1 MKKLVMVAGAIFL
14 VGTLASCKNENF
26 KDFDV
31 VKPTVSQEA
40 KELSLDESS
49 ELIKKYQN
57 GYAGGYI
64 YSAVKKAK
72 AITTTYKKGFKYQE
86 HCKYYFLN
94 LLMILKAVKDII
106 IN

>member
-1 MKKLVMVAGAIFL
+1 MKKLVMVAGAILL

-49 ELIKKYQN
+49 ERIKKYQN

-86 HCKYYFLN
+86 HCKYYLCKS
-94 LLMILKAVKDII
+94 IVDLKAVMAII